1 MLFIVFNSPFL
12 QAKLVQLTTKIA
24 HEKYGVH
31 ITIEKAHII
40 FPDVLVL
47 KNMAVYDQ
55 AGDTLLAADGF
66 RVDIGSLTF
75 NQHQFNINRLRL
87 DKPIVNLHQFPDS
100 TWNYDFLLPKDTLP
114 KDSVNPNVAFTLSN
128 IQLFNGKFTVNRTIA
143 PADSSGSID
152 FNHLF
157 VDSLFVEGTNLKWL
171 QDSLSAQLS
180 RLSFLESSGFSLY
193 NLKTNLGLNNKQI
206 SLEQLS
212 LEANQSNIDGEVYLK
227 YESFKDFKHFNE
239 LVELETNL
247 ISSEIH
253 FKDIG
258 YFAYPLLKNKSFVL
272 VDGKI
277 KGTVANLRGRNL
289 AILAPGNLSFN
300 GAFDIL
306 GLPNIDRTFIS
317 LRIKELK
324 ATRRNLNKLF
334 ADLALEKEI
343 VLPSNMA
350 TLGEMKFKGSFDGFI
365 NDFVS
370 LGLLNTDIGSIS
382 LDMSLK
388 EPESINKEYRFGGK
402 LSTNAFDLGVFYGN
416 NELGKLT
423 TDLEVEGSGLTM
435 DKVAAKVNGE
445 VLNIGFKDYNYN
457 DIKIFGQLTQ
467 YLFNGKASIK
477 DPNLVLDFDGNLD
490 FRSDIP
496 KLDFDAQIA
505 HADLNKLNL
514 YTEGKEAQFNAVV
527 AVNASGLKP
536 NDFNGT
542 IDVVNLSYCDG
553 KRIYEVPS
561 ISLDAVII
569 NNTRNF
575 ELQSPM
581 VDARL
586 VGEFNVNEIVN
597 SYKSIIAQSLPS
609 FFDSI
614 PVSQQ
619 YQNIDFELT
628 VKEIDEVLMLFDE
641 NVKIASGTQ
650 VISKLSSDSNFF
662 FVDLKSSQIVYHG
675 KQINGLS
682 AYVESN
688 NEVLKTETSSS
699 SVRFADSLA
708 LENLSVVSKVFLDNF
723 QLGIDWNNNAF
734 NNDGSIEAVGM
745 ITNKN
750 RFDFDILPSE
760 VNVGND
766 HWQLSNSA
774 HITVQE
780 NYVRVSDLNVYN
792 GEQYFTANGIISE
805 SEYDKLQVNIK
816 GFDLANLNPLIGTAE
831 YQLSGSLSGRATLAN
846 MFTYPIFDITS
857 DISNLKVNEYNLGT
871 IALQSVWEN
880 EIKTASINASVTKNK
895 RRQLSL
901 AGFYKPFADETLDLN
916 LFLNEYDLN
925 ALNIIKTE
933 AVSNLDGKADGKIH
947 IAGKT
952 DSLLLDGKIKLNNT
966 HVTINYLN
974 TTYTFNNEITIK
986 PTYFGLN
993 YVPVKDELGNT
1004 ANVVGTVFH
1013 NNFTDWNFDVYL
1025 EPENFLCLNTSS
1037 GDNSMYYGKALI
1049 SGTVGVYGYANNL
1062 DIEINAK
1069 TENNTAIFIPLEN
1082 SGIAGEQ
1089 DFVTFIDRTNRDS
1102 IENQEVNL
1110 EGIKL
1115 DLNLEVTPKA
1125 QVQLIF
1131 DEQLGDVMK
1140 GRGSG
1145 NIKME
1150 INTLGNFNMFG
1161 QYTIE
1166 EGDYMFT
1173 LQKIINKRFNIKQ
1186 GGTINWYGSPYGAEI
1201 DLTAVYKSRAP
1212 LYDILAEKLETYKNR
1227 VPVECLMHLTG
1238 NLMQPQIEFDIDM
1251 PGLNENLKSQIKS
1264 QMSSQEELNKQ
1275 VFALLVLNRFLP
1287 TANSGDGVRGSST
1300 GTGLGNAT
1308 TSDLIS
1314 NQISNWLSQISKE
1327 FDVGFVYRLGD
1338 QISNEELAVALST
1351 QLFNERLTLSGNFGV
1366 SNGNQSNQNPNSLI
1380 GDFSI
1385 EYSLTKDGRLRLKAF
1400 NESNDYDLLNSN
1412 QAASK
1417 QGVGVFY
1424 QENFDKFGDW
1434 LRSMF
1439 KGFKYKT
1446 NNNSHPADS

>member
-1 MLFIVFNSPFL
+1 M
-12 QAKLVQLTTKIA
+12 QAKLVQLATKIA
-24 HEKYGVH
+24 HEKYGLH
-31 ITIEKAHII
+31 ITVDNAHVI
-40 FPDVLVL
+40 FPDVFVL
-47 KNMAVYDQ
+47 KNLAIYDQ
-55 AGDTLLAADGF
+55 TGDTLLAAEGF
-66 RVDIGSLTF
+66 RVDVGAFAI
-75 NQHQFNINRLRL
+75 NQQKIKINRLRL

-100 TWNYDFLLPKDTLP
+100 SWNYDFLIPRDTNVNDTLKP
-114 KDSVNPNVAFTLSN
+114 RIDFKLSN
-128 IQLFNGKFTVNRTIA
+128 LQLLNGRFSVNRTIV
-143 PADSSGSID
+143 PADSTGSID
-152 FNHLF
+152 FNHLAI
-157 VDSLFVEGTNLKWL
+157 DSLFVTGSQLSWRE
-171 QDSLSAQLS
+171 DSLSAQIS
-180 RLSFLESSGFSLY
+180 RLSLKESSGFQLY
-193 NLKTNLGLNNKQI
+193 NLATRLGLHNQML
-206 SLEQLS
+206 SLKQLS
-212 LEANQSNIDGEVYLK
+212 LEANNSNIEGEVSLGYN
-227 YESFKDFKHFNE
+227 SFQDFKNFNE
-239 LVELETNL
+239 LVDLQANL
-247 ISSEIH
+247 IRSEIH

-277 KGTVANLRGRNL
+277 RGTVANLKGRNL
-289 AILAPGNLSFN
+289 KLLAPGNLSFN

-324 ATRRNLNKLF
+324 ATRKNLNKLF
-334 ADLALEKEI
+334 KDLTLDKEI
-343 VLPSNMA
+343 ILPTNMA
-350 TLGEMKFKGSFDGFI
+350 TLGEMKFEGSFDGFI
-365 NDFVS
+365 NDFVAFGE
-370 LGLLNTDIGSIS
+370 LKTDIGSVS

-388 EPESINKEYRFGGK
+388 EPISNKLDYKFAGK
-402 LSTNAFDLGVFYGN
+402 LLTKSFNLGVFYDN
-416 NELGKLT
+416 SQLGKLT
-423 TDLEVEGSGLTM
+423 TNLEVEGSGLTM
-435 DKVAAKVNGE
+435 DKVSAKVKGE
-445 VLNIGFKDYNYN
+445 VVNIGFRDYNYN
-457 DIKIFGQLTQ
+457 NVKIFGQLTQ
-467 YLFNGKASIK
+467 NLFNGSASIK

-490 FRSDIP
+490 FRNEIP
-496 KLDFDAQIA
+496 KLDFEAAIA
-505 HADLNKLNL
+505 HADLRELNL
-514 YTEGKEAQFNAVV
+514 YTAGKEAIFNALVE
-527 AVNASGLKP
+527 VNATGLKP

-542 IDVVNLSYCDG
+542 IDVLNLSYCDG
-553 KRIYEVPS
+553 KRIYEVPN
-561 ISLDAVII
+561 ISLDAII
-569 NNTRNF
+569 VNKTRSF
-575 ELQSPM
+575 TLASPI
-581 VDARL
+581 VDAQL
-586 VGEFNVNEIVN
+586 VGDFNTNEIVN

-614 PVSQQ
+614 PVSKQ

-628 VKEIDEVLMLFDE
+628 IKEANDVLALFDE
-641 NVKIASGTQ
+641 HINIQPGTKLT
-650 VISKLSSDSNFF
+650 SKLSSDSNSF
-662 FVDLKSSQIVYHG
+662 FVNLISNQIVYHG
-675 KQINGLS
+675 KTINDLS
-682 AYVESN
+682 VFIESA
-688 NEVLKTETSSS
+688 NEVLKTETSTSS
-699 SVRFADSLA
+699 IRFTDSLA
-708 LENLSVVSKVFLDNF
+708 LENLNMVSKVFLDNF
-723 QLGIDWNNNAF
+723 QLGIDWDNNAY

-745 ITNKN
+745 ITNNN

-766 HWQLSNSA
+766 HWELSNSA
-774 HITVQE
+774 HITIQE
-780 NYVRVSDLNVYN
+780 NYVRISDLNVYN
-792 GEQYFTANGIISE
+792 NDQYFTANGIISE

-816 GFDLANLNPLIGTAE
+816 GFNLANLNPLINTAE
-831 YQLSGSLSGRATLAN
+831 YQLSGSLSGKATLAN

-857 DISNLKVNEYNLGT
+857 DVTNLQVNDYNLGT

-895 RRQLSL
+895 RRQLTL
-901 AGFYKPFADETLDLN
+901 AGFYKPFDDETLDIN
-916 LFLNEYDLN
+916 LFLNDYDVN
-925 ALNIIKTE
+925 ALNIIKTD

-952 DSLLLDGKIKLNNT
+952 DSLLLDGKIKLNDT

-974 TTYTFNNEITIK
+974 TSYTFNNEISIK

-1013 NNFTDWNFDVYL
+1013 NNFSEWNFDVYL

-1069 TENNTAIFIPLEN
+1069 TENNTAIYIPLQN

-1089 DFVTFIDRTNRDS
+1089 DFVTFIDRTKNDS

-1173 LQKIINKRFNIKQ
+1173 LQKIINKRFSIKQ

-1201 DLTAVYKSRAP
+1201 DLTAIYKSRAP

-1287 TANSGDGVRGSST
+1287 TANSGDGVRGANT

-1314 NQISNWLSQISKE
+1314 NQISNWLSQISRE

-1434 LRSMF
+1434 MRAMF

-1446 NNNSHPADS
+1446 NNTSK

>member
-12 QAKLVQLTTKIA
+12 QAKLVQLATKIA

-31 ITIEKAHII
+31 ITVGKAHVI
-40 FPDVLVL
+40 FPDVVVL
-47 KNMAVYDQ
+47 KSLAVYDQ

-66 RVDIGSLTF
+66 RIDVGTLNF
-75 NQHQFNINRLRL
+75 NKTNFKVNRLRL
-87 DKPIVNLHQFPDS
+87 DKPFVNLHQYPDS
-100 TWNYDFLLPKDTLP
+100 TWNFDFLINYQDTVDEDTLKP
-114 KDSVNPNVAFTLSN
+114 DIDLLLKNL
-128 IQLFNGKFTVNRTIA
+128 QLFNGKLLVNRTVV
-143 PADSSGSID
+143 PTDSSGSID
-152 FNHLF
+152 FNHLD
-157 VDSLFVEGTNLKWL
+157 VESLFIEGKNLLWRE
-171 QDSLSAQLS
+171 DSLSGELS
-180 RLSFLESSGFSLY
+180 RLSLKEVSGFRLL
-193 NLKTNLGLNNKQI
+193 NLSADLGLNKNSITLNKLNLI
-206 SLEQLS
+206 
-212 LEANQSNIDGEVYLK
+212 ANQSNVAGSVTMNFN
-227 YESFKDFKHFNE
+227 SFVDFKNFNE
-239 LVELETNL
+239 LVEMQASLER
-247 ISSEIH
+247 SEIH

-272 VDGKI
+272 VEGNI
-277 KGTVANLRGRNL
+277 KGTVANLKGRQL
-289 AILAPGNLSFN
+289 AIMAPGNLSFK
-300 GAFDIL
+300 GAFDII

-317 LRIKELK
+317 LRVKELK
-324 ATRRNLNKLF
+324 ATRRNLNRLF
-334 ADLALEKEI
+334 KDLDLEKDI
-343 VLPSNMA
+343 ILPANIA
-350 TLGEMKFKGSFDGFI
+350 TLSEMKFKGNFDGFI

-370 LGLLNTDIGSIS
+370 LGVLQTDIGKIA

-388 EPESINKEYRFGGK
+388 EPQNTKKEYKFSGK
-402 LSTNAFDLGVFYGN
+402 IKTEAFDLGVFYGN
-416 NELGKLT
+416 SDLGKIT
-423 TDLEVEGSGLTM
+423 TDLAVEGTGLTM
-435 DKVAAKVNGE
+435 DKVSAQVNGE
-445 VLNIGFKDYNYN
+445 VISIGLRGYNYKN
-457 DIKIFGQLTQ
+457 VKLFGKLTQ
-467 YLFNGKASIK
+467 YLFNGRASIK

-490 FRSDIP
+490 FRNEIP
-496 KLDFDAQIA
+496 KLDFEATIA
-505 HADLNKLNL
+505 HADLRQLNL
-514 YTEGKEAQFNAVV
+514 YRDANESQFNAIVK
-527 AVNASGLKP
+527 VNAVGLKP
-536 NDFNGT
+536 NDFNGS
-542 IDVVNLSYCDG
+542 IDLQNLSYCDG
-553 KRIYEVPS
+553 KRVYEVS
-561 ISLDAVII
+561 SLLLDAVII
-569 NNTRNF
+569 DETRKF
-575 ELQSPM
+575 TLFSPLF
-581 VDARL
+581 DGRL
-586 VGEFNVNEIVN
+586 EGEFDVEEIIT
-597 SYKSIIAQSLPS
+597 SYKSLVTQSLPS
-609 FFDSI
+609 FFDSLT
-614 PVSQQ
+614 VSENV
-619 YQNIDFELT
+619 QNIDIELT
-628 VKEIDEVLMLFDE
+628 IKEMDELFLLFEQD
-641 NVKIASGTQ
+641 VQ
-650 VISKLSSDSNFF
+650 VSPFTKLNSKLSSSEKSF
-662 FVDLKSSQIVYHG
+662 FVDLQSKQITYRG
-675 KQINGLS
+675 KQINDLS
-682 AYVESN
+682 VYLESK
-688 NEVLKTETSSS
+688 NEVLRTEISTN

-708 LENLSVVSKVFLDNF
+708 LENLTIVSKAFLDNF
-723 QLGIDWNNNAF
+723 QLGIDWSNDAF

-760 VNVGND
+760 VNIGND
-766 HWQLSNSA
+766 HWTLSNSA
-774 HITVQE
+774 HVTVQE
-780 NYVRVSDLNVYN
+780 NYVRIADLNVYN
-792 GEQYFTANGIISE
+792 GKQYFTANGIISE

-816 GFDLANLNPLIGTAE
+816 DFDLANFNPLIGTAD
-831 YQLSGSLSGRATLAN
+831 YKMSGFLSGKATLAN
-846 MFTYPIFDITS
+846 LFTHPIFDVSS
-857 DISNLKVNEYNLGT
+857 DIKSLKINDYNIGN
-871 IALQSVWEN
+871 ISVQSVWEN
-880 EIKTASINASVTKNK
+880 EIKTASVNASVTKNK
-895 RRQLSL
+895 KRQVSL
-901 AGFYKPFADETLDLN
+901 VGFYKPFNDDETLDLN
-916 LFLNEYDLN
+916 LFLNDYEVSS
-925 ALNIIKTE
+925 LNIIKTD
-933 AVSNLDGKADGKIH
+933 AISDLDGTADGKVNITGKAD
-947 IAGKT
+947 
-952 DSLLLDGKIKLNNT
+952 SLILDGKIKLNDT

-974 TTYTFNNEITIK
+974 TTYIFNNEISIK

-993 YVPVKDELGNT
+993 YVPVKDELGNN

-1025 EPENFLCLNTSS
+1025 EPENFLCLNTTS
-1037 GDNSMYYGKALI
+1037 GDNEMYYGKAI
-1049 SGTVGVYGYANNL
+1049 ITGTVGVYGYANNL

-1069 TENNTAIFIPLEN
+1069 TEDKTIIYIPLGN

-1089 DFVTFIDRTNRDS
+1089 DFVTFIDITKGDS
-1102 IENQEVNL
+1102 IDNQEVNL

-1131 DEQLGDVMK
+1131 DEQLGDIMK
-1140 GRGSG
+1140 GRGAG

-1238 NLMQPQIEFDIDM
+1238 NLLKPQIEFDIDM

-1287 TANSGDGVRGSST
+1287 TANSGDGVRGAST

-1314 NQISNWLSQISKE
+1314 NQISNWLSQISRE

-1434 LRSMF
+1434 MRAMF

-1446 NNNSHPADS
+1446 RNGQTQ

>member
-1 MLFIVFNSPFL
+1 MLFIVLNSPFL
-12 QAKLVQLTTKIA
+12 QAKLVQLATKIA

-31 ITIEKAHII
+31 ITIDKAHVI
-40 FPDVLVL
+40 FPDVVVF
-47 KNMAVYDQ
+47 KNLAIYDQ

-66 RVDIGSLTF
+66 RVDVGSLNFRKYNF
-75 NQHQFNINRLRL
+75 NVNRLRL
-87 DKPIVNLHQFPDS
+87 DKPYVNLHQYPDS
-100 TWNYDFLLPKDTLP
+100 TWNFDFLINLQDTADSDTLKP
-114 KDSVNPNVAFTLSN
+114 DINFALNNL
-128 IQLFNGKFTVNRTIA
+128 QLFNGQLVVNRTII

-152 FNHLF
+152 FNHLQ
-157 VDSLFVEGTNLKWL
+157 VDSLFIEGKDLLWK
-171 QDSLSAQLS
+171 QDSLSAQLK
-180 RLSFLESSGFSLY
+180 RLSLKEVSGFRLL
-193 NLKTNLGLNNKQI
+193 NLSADLGLNKNSI
-206 SLEQLS
+206 TLNTLN
-212 LEANQSNIDGEVYLK
+212 LVANQSNVGGNVSMTFN
-227 YESFKDFKHFNE
+227 SFTDFKNFNE
-239 LVELETNL
+239 LVEMQANLE
-247 ISSEIH
+247 SSEIH

-272 VDGKI
+272 VDGDV
-277 KGTVANLRGRNL
+277 KGTVSNLKGRKL
-289 AILAPGNLSFN
+289 AVMAPGNLSFK
-300 GAFDIL
+300 GAFDII

-317 LRIKELK
+317 LRVKELK
-324 ATRRNLNKLF
+324 ATRKNLNRLF
-334 ADLALEKEI
+334 TDLDLEKEI
-343 VLPSNMA
+343 KLPMNIA
-350 TLGEMKFKGSFDGFI
+350 TLGEIKFKGNFDGFI

-370 LGLLNTDIGSIS
+370 FGELKTDLGKII

-388 EPESINKEYRFGGK
+388 EPQEQRKEYLFAGK
-402 LSTNAFDLGVFYGN
+402 IKTEAFDLGIFYGN
-416 NELGKLT
+416 SDLGKLT
-423 TDLEVEGSGLTM
+423 TNLDVEGSGLTM
-435 DKVAAKVNGE
+435 DKVKALVSGE
-445 VLNIGFKDYNYN
+445 IVSIGFKGYNYN
-457 DIKIFGQLTQ
+457 NVKLFGQLTQ
-467 YLFNGKASIK
+467 HLFSGRASIK

-490 FRSDIP
+490 FREDIP
-496 KLDFDAQIA
+496 KLDFEASIA
-505 HADLNKLNL
+505 HADLNKLNF
-514 YTEGKEAQFNAVV
+514 YTKEAQFNALIK
-527 AVNASGLKP
+527 VNAVGLKP
-536 NDFNGT
+536 NDFNGSV
-542 IDVVNLSYCDG
+542 DVQNLSYCDG
-553 KRIYEVPS
+553 KRIYEVS
-561 ISLDAVII
+561 SLSLDAVII
-569 NNTRNF
+569 EKNRKFT
-575 ELQSPM
+575 LLSPLL
-581 VDARL
+581 DGRL
-586 VGEFNVNEIVN
+586 EGEFDVNEIVN
-597 SYKSIIAQSLPS
+597 SYKALIAQSLPS
-609 FFDSI
+609 FFDSMA
-614 PVSQQ
+614 VLKGV
-619 YQNIDFELT
+619 QNIDFELT
-628 VKEIDEVLMLFDE
+628 IKEIDEVLMLFDE
-641 NVKIASGTQ
+641 GVKIAPDTKLN
-650 VISKLSSDSNFF
+650 SKFSSVNNSFSI
-662 FVDLKSSQIVYHG
+662 DLQSSQIVYQG
-675 KQINGLS
+675 KQINNLTAVVAS
-682 AYVESN
+682 E
-688 NEVLKTETSSS
+688 NEVLKTEIYANSI
-699 SVRFADSLA
+699 RFADSLA
-708 LENLSVVSKVFLDNF
+708 FENLTVVSKAFLDNF
-723 QLGIDWNNNAF
+723 QLGIDWNNNSF

-766 HWQLSNSA
+766 HWSLSNSA
-774 HITVQE
+774 HITIQE
-780 NYVRVSDLNVYN
+780 NYIRVADLNVYN
-792 GEQYFTANGIISE
+792 GNQYFTANGIISE

-816 GFDLANLNPLIGTAE
+816 DFNLANFNPLLGTAE
-831 YQLSGSLSGRATLAN
+831 YQISGSLSGKATLAN
-846 MFTYPIFDITS
+846 LFNHPIFDVSS
-857 DISNLKVNEYNLGT
+857 DIKSLKINDYNIGN
-871 IALQSVWEN
+871 ISLQSVWED
-880 EIKTASINASVTKNK
+880 EVKTASVNASVTKNK
-895 RRQLSL
+895 KRQVSL
-901 AGFYKPFADETLDLN
+901 VGFYKPFNEEETLDLN
-916 LFLNEYDLN
+916 LFLNDYDVKS
-925 ALNIIKTE
+925 LNIIKTD
-933 AVSNLDGKADGKIH
+933 AISDLDGTADGKVH
-947 IAGKT
+947 ITGRT
-952 DSLLLDGKIKLNNT
+952 DSLILDGKIKLNET
-966 HVTINYLN
+966 HVTVNYLN
-974 TTYTFNNEITIK
+974 TTYVFNNEISIK

-993 YVPVKDELGNT
+993 YVPVKDELGNN

-1037 GDNSMYYGKALI
+1037 GDNDMYYGKALI

-1069 TENNTAIFIPLEN
+1069 TEDKTVIYIPLGN

-1089 DFVTFIDRTNRDS
+1089 DFVTFIDVTKSDLQD
-1102 IENQEVNL
+1102 NQKVNL

-1131 DEQLGDVMK
+1131 DEQLGDIIK
-1140 GRGSG
+1140 GRGAG

-1166 EGDYMFT
+1166 EGDYLFT
-1173 LQKIINKRFNIKQ
+1173 LQKIINKRFTIKQ

-1227 VPVECLMHLTG
+1227 VPIECLMHLTG
-1238 NLMQPQIEFDIDM
+1238 NLLKPQIEFDIDL

-1287 TANSGDGVRGSST
+1287 TANSGDGVRGAST

-1314 NQISNWLSQISKE
+1314 NQISSWLSQISRE

-1412 QAASK
+1412 QATSK

-1434 LRSMF
+1434 MRAMF

-1446 NNNSHPADS
+1446 DNKLKK